1 MSKKLEVIT
10 GRNYLSY
17 SSMSS
22 WLECGKRFELERV
35 YNAPQTGAWYFLG
48 GNAVHKAS
56 EYLDLG
62 ETDDSHAAW
71 SRAWAEELANV
82 EPGTEIKAGG
92 RKSKQWPDKEN
103 KDWWEYHGPQFVES
117 WRLWTQEK
125 FREGWTWLHHGP
137 NDVPAIEV
145 PVQFEFEDVLVKGYI
160 DRVMVD
166 PNGQVIVVDLKT
178 GSREPNSSL
187 QLAIYAL
194 GLQRNI
200 GVTASLGGY
209 WMARQGD
216 IPTQHSLSH
225 LTDELVGSWFKGV
238 QTGIENEIFV
248 PKVGPLC
255 NSCSVQAYCPAVGGN
270 QDALTRPTIPLEPV
284 AHQRNVSQDDT
295 NTTKEDA

>member
-1 MSKKLEVIT
+1 MSKKLEILT

-17 SSMSS
+17 SSLSS
-22 WLECGKRFELERV
+22 WLECSKRFELERV
-35 YNAPQTGAWYFLG
+35 LNAPQTEAWWFLG

-56 EYLDLG
+56 ELLDLG
-62 ETDDSHAAW
+62 ELDDPTI
-71 SRAWAEELANV
+71 AWARAFNEELEKI

-92 RKSKQWPDKEN
+92 RKSKDWPDKEN
-103 KDWWEYHGPQFVES
+103 KDWWETFGPQFVAS
-117 WRLWTQEK
+117 WVRWRDEK
-125 FREGWTWLHHGP
+125 FRDGWQWLETPTG
-137 NDVPAIEV
+137 DPAVEV

-194 GLQRNI
+194 GLQRNL
-200 GVTASLGGY
+200 GVTATLGGY

-225 LTDELVGSWFKGV
+225 LTDELVGSWFKSV

-270 QDALTRPTIPLEPV
+270 QDLLTRPTIPIEPV
-284 AHQRNVSQDDT
+284 A
-295 NTTKEDA
+295 E

>member
-1 MSKKLEVIT
+1 MSKKLEILT
-10 GRNYLSY
+10 GRSYLSY
-17 SSMSS
+17 SSLSS
-22 WLECGKRFELERV
+22 WLECSKRFELERV
-35 YNAPQTGAWYFLG
+35 LNAPQTEAWWFLG

-56 EYLDLG
+56 ELLDLG
-62 ETDDSHAAW
+62 ELDDPSI
-71 SRAWAEELANV
+71 AWARAFNEELEKI
-82 EPGTEIKAGG
+82 EPGSEIKAGG

-103 KDWWEYHGPQFVES
+103 KDWWEYHGPQFVAS
-117 WRLWTQEK
+117 WIRWRDEK
-125 FREGWTWLHHGP
+125 FRDGWQWLETPTG
-137 NDVPAIEV
+137 DPAVEV

-194 GLQRNI
+194 GLARNL
-200 GVTASLGGY
+200 GVTATLGGY

-225 LTDELVGSWFKGV
+225 LTDELVGSWFKSV

-270 QDALTRPTIPLEPV
+270 QDLLTRPTIPIEPV
-284 AHQRNVSQDDT
+284 A
-295 NTTKEDA
+295 E